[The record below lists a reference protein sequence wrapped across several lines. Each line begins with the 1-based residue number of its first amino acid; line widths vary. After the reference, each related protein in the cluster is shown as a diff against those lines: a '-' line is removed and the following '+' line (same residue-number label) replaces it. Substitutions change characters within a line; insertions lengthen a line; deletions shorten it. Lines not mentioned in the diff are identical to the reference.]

1 MCEDNVTQER
11 GGVGLTPGYAALT
24 APGAGRRT
32 AMPQVGLT
40 RGRQDGGVAPGEP
53 HLGLHP
59 GPFRC

>member
-1 MCEDNVTQER
+1 MYNVTWE
-11 GGVGLTPGYAALT
+11 GGGLTPGIT
-24 APGAGRRT
+24 VISSPGASWQRV
-32 AMPQVGLT
+32 MPQVGLT

>member
-1 MCEDNVTQER
+1 M
-11 GGVGLTPGYAALT
+11 GLTPGYAALT